1 MKFSPYGSPVHMLWG
16 KFHSDILMGSPEWGA
31 KQGWGG
37 KISHFLAL
45 CVNISKTVDDTA
57 KVTIND

>member
-1 MKFSPYGSPVHMLWG
+1 V
-16 KFHSDILMGSPEWGA
+16 E
-31 KQGWGG
+31 

-45 CVNISKTVDDTA
+45 NINISQTVVDMA

>member
-1 MKFSPYGSPVHMLWG
+1 
-16 KFHSDILMGSPEWGA
+16 MGPQTRE
-31 KQGWGG
+31 GG

-45 CVNISKTVDDTA
+45 SVNISKTIPDTA

>member
-1 MKFSPYGSPVHMLWG
+1 
-16 KFHSDILMGSPEWGA
+16 MGSPNGGL

-45 CVNISKTVDDTA
+45 SVNISKTVADMA